1 MKFQRNNCLLYA
13 ITMPHRPGMRPLE
26 EQVREALDAGI
37 TMLQLREKYLSEEDF
52 LQEALSIRKLTERY
66 HVPLIINDSLYVAI
80 NSGADGIHIGQS
92 DLPAR
97 EVRAKLGPDKI
108 LGVTAKTVAQ
118 AQEAEKAGADY
129 LGSGAVFPS
138 PTKTDAI
145 PMSRETL
152 TAICQSVSIPVVAIG
167 GINASNLS
175 TLAGTGI
182 AGAAVISGIFG
193 QPDIG
198 AAVRELRECIHKNH
212 RVIPTVLT
220 IAGSDSGGGA
230 GIQADLKTIT
240 ALGLYGTSVITA
252 ITAQNTLG
260 VQAVSPASPEILAA
274 QLDSVLSD
282 LTPQAIKIGMLGNKT
297 AVQVV
302 AEKLSAYP
310 DIPVVLDPVLIS
322 TSGRPLAAPGAIAA
336 SQELLFPRAT
346 LLTPNLPEAE
356 FLLQMQTHTL
366 NDDAGIEAAASRLS
380 RQFHTAVLLK
390 GGHRENLP
398 DTVCDVL
405 CQPDQTPLWFS
416 SPRIKNPNNHGTGCT
431 LSSAIAC
438 GLAAGR
444 SLEQSIRDA
453 RSYLS
458 GALAF
463 GLNLGNG
470 NGPLFHGW
478 NIR

>member
-1 MKFQRNNCLLYA
+1 
-13 ITMPHRPGMRPLE
+13 MPHRPGMRPLE

-52 LQEALSIRKLTERY
+52 LREALSIRKLTERY

-118 AQEAEKAGADY
+118 ALEAEKAGADY

-182 AGAAVISGIFG
+182 AGAAIISGIFG

-322 TSGRPLAAPGAIAA
+322 TSGRPLAAPDAIAA

-356 FLLQMQTHTL
+356 FLLQMQT
-366 NDDAGIEAAASRLS
+366 
-380 RQFHTAVLLK
+380 
-390 GGHRENLP
+390 
-398 DTVCDVL
+398 
-405 CQPDQTPLWFS
+405 QT
-416 SPRIKNPNNHGTGCT
+416 
-431 LSSAIAC
+431 
-438 GLAAGR
+438 
-444 SLEQSIRDA
+444 
-453 RSYLS
+453 
-458 GALAF
+458 
-463 GLNLGNG
+463 
-470 NGPLFHGW
+470 
-478 NIR
+478 

>member
-52 LQEALSIRKLTERY
+52 LREALSIRKLTERY

-118 AQEAEKAGADY
+118 ALEAEKAGADY

-138 PTKTDAI
+138 PTKTEAI

-182 AGAAVISGIFG
+182 AGAAIISGIFG

-322 TSGRPLAAPGAIAA
+322 T
-336 SQELLFPRAT
+336 
-346 LLTPNLPEAE
+346 
-356 FLLQMQTHTL
+356 
-366 NDDAGIEAAASRLS
+366 GIEAAATRLS

-390 GGHRENLP
+390 GGHRKNLP
-398 DTVCDVL
+398 NTVCDVL

-416 SPRIKNPNNHGTGCT
+416 SPRIENQNNHGTGCT

-478 NIR
+478 NLR

>member
-1 MKFQRNNCLLYA
+1 
-13 ITMPHRPGMRPLE
+13 MRPLE

-52 LQEALSIRKLTERY
+52 LREALSIRKLTERY
-66 HVPLIINDSLYVAI
+66 HVPLIINDSLYVTI

-118 AQEAEKAGADY
+118 ALEAEKAGADY

-182 AGAAVISGIFG
+182 AGAAIISGIFG

-198 AAVRELRECIHKNH
+198 AAVRELRECIHKNR

-274 QLDSVLSD
+274 QLDSFRFNSASD
-282 LTPQAIKIGMLGNKT
+282 QDRNAGKQNCRSGCRRKT
-297 AVQVV
+297 
-302 AEKLSAYP
+302 K
-310 DIPVVLDPVLIS
+310 
-322 TSGRPLAAPGAIAA
+322 
-336 SQELLFPRAT
+336 
-346 LLTPNLPEAE
+346 
-356 FLLQMQTHTL
+356 
-366 NDDAGIEAAASRLS
+366 RLS
-380 RQFHTAVLLK
+380 RYP
-390 GGHRENLP
+390 GGTR
-398 DTVCDVL
+398 
-405 CQPDQTPLWFS
+405 
-416 SPRIKNPNNHGTGCT
+416 
-431 LSSAIAC
+431 SSAYLHQRTPSGSSGRHRRLPGAFVS
-438 GLAAGR
+438 ARHTFDTESAG
-444 SLEQSIRDA
+444 
-453 RSYLS
+453 
-458 GALAF
+458 G
-463 GLNLGNG
+463 
-470 NGPLFHGW
+470 
-478 NIR
+478 

>member
-52 LQEALSIRKLTERY
+52 LREALSIRKLTERY

-118 AQEAEKAGADY
+118 ALEAEKAGADY

-145 PMSRETL
+145 PMSHETL

-182 AGAAVISGIFG
+182 AGAAIISGIFG

-198 AAVRELRECIHKNH
+198 AAVRELRESAFI
-212 RVIPTVLT
+212 
-220 IAGSDSGGGA
+220 
-230 GIQADLKTIT
+230 KTT
-240 ALGLYGTSVITA
+240 ALSPQYSPSPVRTA
-252 ITAQNTLG
+252 
-260 VQAVSPASPEILAA
+260 EAA
-274 QLDSVLSD
+274 QEYK
-282 LTPQAIKIGMLGNKT
+282 QI
-297 AVQVV
+297 
-302 AEKLSAYP
+302 
-310 DIPVVLDPVLIS
+310 
-322 TSGRPLAAPGAIAA
+322 
-336 SQELLFPRAT
+336 
-346 LLTPNLPEAE
+346 
-356 FLLQMQTHTL
+356 
-366 NDDAGIEAAASRLS
+366 
-380 RQFHTAVLLK
+380 
-390 GGHRENLP
+390 
-398 DTVCDVL
+398 
-405 CQPDQTPLWFS
+405 
-416 SPRIKNPNNHGTGCT
+416 
-431 LSSAIAC
+431 
-438 GLAAGR
+438 
-444 SLEQSIRDA
+444 
-453 RSYLS
+453 
-458 GALAF
+458 
-463 GLNLGNG
+463 
-470 NGPLFHGW
+470 
-478 NIR
+478 